1 MYISGLTR
9 DVRATKLAGVLIALL
24 LTATVL
30 LFIKWP
36 NMLNGLLSSAYMPHL
51 TALAWT
57 QATAD
62 SLIGLAYLAISGA
75 LVYLTYRARSNLPF
89 RWLFLAFGLFIIACG
104 TSHFLDAIT
113 VWRPVY
119 VLEATVKV
127 VTALASLSTAAML
140 LFAVRQIVSLAQ
152 SARGS
157 ETRRLLLETTLVEQD
172 AAEGALQHSN
182 ASLEQKVRER
192 TSEITHINEVL
203 AAEVI
208 ERRKKEEE
216 LRRSEERFSK
226 AFRHSPL
233 PMTIST
239 EEDGRYLDVNEA
251 FLDWLG
257 RERHSV
263 VGSTSDELSFWIQ
276 PKDRLTLLER
286 LSTEGRVIGCPAKL
300 RVGSGE
306 VREASVSAER
316 IELEGRHCVLAIK
329 QDTTETKCLQ
339 AEFQMAQKMEAIGR
353 LAGGLAHDFNNI
365 LGVIM
370 GYSDLSIE
378 KLDPSHSVANNL
390 AQIKEAANRAVH
402 LTRQLLAFSKQQ
414 IVSPRILDLNA
425 VVDDINK
432 MLRRVVGEDISLI
445 FHPSVPLGLI
455 RADVGQIEQVLMNL
469 VVNARDAMPDGGE
482 ITIETAT
489 AELDESYA
497 REHEPVTAGEY
508 VMLSVRDTGCG
519 MDEAT
524 KARIFEPFFTTK
536 ELGKGTG
543 LGLASV
549 YGIVKQ
555 SGGYI
560 SVHSELDRGTNF
572 ELYFPR
578 VWSEVENVKMPP
590 ISTTSI
596 EGSETILLVEDEAS
610 LLSVTAAV
618 LRSAGYTVLEAE
630 RPTKAIQLVDTYR
643 GPIHLLL
650 TDVIMPDVNGVEL
663 SQRLK
668 AIRPDLKIVFLSGY
682 GGEALERHLSVAPD
696 AILVEKPFSKP
707 ALLGKIRAVL
717 NA

>member
-1 MYISGLTR
+1 
-9 DVRATKLAGVLIALL
+9 
-24 LTATVL
+24 
-30 LFIKWP
+30 
-36 NMLNGLLSSAYMPHL
+36 
-51 TALAWT
+51 
-57 QATAD
+57 
-62 SLIGLAYLAISGA
+62 
-75 LVYLTYRARSNLPF
+75 
-89 RWLFLAFGLFIIACG
+89 
-104 TSHFLDAIT
+104 
-113 VWRPVY
+113 
-119 VLEATVKV
+119 
-127 VTALASLSTAAML
+127 
-140 LFAVRQIVSLAQ
+140 
-152 SARGS
+152 
-157 ETRRLLLETTLVEQD
+157 
-172 AAEGALQHSN
+172 
-182 ASLEQKVRER
+182 
-192 TSEITHINEVL
+192 
-203 AAEVI
+203 
-208 ERRKKEEE
+208 
-216 LRRSEERFSK
+216 
-226 AFRHSPL
+226 
-233 PMTIST
+233 
-239 EEDGRYLDVNEA
+239 
-251 FLDWLG
+251 
-257 RERHSV
+257 
-263 VGSTSDELSFWIQ
+263 
-276 PKDRLTLLER
+276 
-286 LSTEGRVIGCPAKL
+286 
-300 RVGSGE
+300 
-306 VREASVSAER
+306 
-316 IELEGRHCVLAIK
+316 
-329 QDTTETKCLQ
+329 
-339 AEFQMAQKMEAIGR
+339 
-353 LAGGLAHDFNNI
+353 
-365 LGVIM
+365 
-370 GYSDLSIE
+370 
-378 KLDPSHSVANNL
+378 
-390 AQIKEAANRAVH
+390 
-402 LTRQLLAFSKQQ
+402 
-414 IVSPRILDLNA
+414 
-425 VVDDINK
+425 
-432 MLRRVVGEDISLI
+432 
-445 FHPSVPLGLI
+445 
-455 RADVGQIEQVLMNL
+455 MNL

-596 EGSETILLVEDEAS
+596 EGSETILLVEDETS